1 MRFMERI
8 IQPYGA
14 ASVLATS
21 KASVS
26 HLAGTTSH
34 PPKTPSDLLR
44 AARRGFP
51 VILALTALF
60 GSLGA
65 AYVMKLP
72 PVYRAAGQIQIE
84 SPRFDSNL
92 AIILGNNSISP
103 NDREATE
110 RFVPNRLARLQGR
123 ALARQIITQGDM
135 GIGRGYESDP
145 EAEIFANINNRRFPP
160 ATNIYEISLEG
171 SDPERVTKL
180 LTTLLEEF
188 KVQVNTESTRA
199 MDGAKNQTNTSIKEI
214 KGDIKDLDTA
224 IKTLVLGAPIFAPG
238 NRYIPL
244 EDYTA
249 SQAQLMSMKSRYG
262 DLRFQG
268 RLTTMY
274 PGLNDV
280 ALPSKL
286 QKRRDILEDRIDT
299 MRDRLEAGARIARHV
314 NTDPSTRH
322 WAKLLN
328 KALDDLEALERLD
341 VPTARLDRAAIELAH
356 SGEEIR
362 DLERKTESQLARIQE
377 TMPDYEK
384 YQALLK
390 DREAKQ
396 AQLAAIQ
403 LKLWQFQSVLATKS
417 EPVEIVQHPT
427 EPAGPSRPNRPM
439 LIAMIAMAG
448 SLLGLGLVC
457 GREFLDHS
465 VRVPEHLAAGL
476 TLPILSVIPRMRR
489 IARLTRGGH
498 LWTANDP
505 LAPEADAYRNLR
517 AGLMGASAPKR
528 PIVTLLVTSAKPGE
542 GKSTTALNL
551 ALTCA
556 RAGERTL
563 LLDADLRRASLAD
576 VFDATEPNVG
586 LVDVLRGDMPWQ
598 QAVIRTDVPNLNFL
612 PSGDPTGVPIEILG
626 TLELRQL
633 ITALSGQFQR
643 VIIDAPA
650 VLGMADCRMLGR
662 TVDAAILVVRC
673 GSQPMLPLRRAK
685 EMLEQSR
692 VPIAG
697 VVFNG
702 LTDDLEN
709 WSSYAALPSSGRA
722 TMRPELESPTRE
734 PVATV

>member
-1 MRFMERI
+1 MERI

-14 ASVLATS
+14 AGGLATG
-21 KASVS
+21 KATAPSLHAAAS
-26 HLAGTTSH
+26 
-34 PPKTPSDLLR
+34 PPKSPSDLLR

-60 GSLGA
+60 GALGA

-72 PVYRAAGQIQIE
+72 PVFRAVGQIQIE
-84 SPRFDSNL
+84 PPRFDANL
-92 AIILGNNSISP
+92 AIILSNSTIP
-103 NDREATE
+103 TNDREASE
-110 RFVPNRLARLQGR
+110 RFVPNRLALLQGR
-123 ALARQIITQGDM
+123 FLASQVINQGEM
-135 GIGRGYESDP
+135 GIGRGYEGNP
-145 EAEIFANINNRRFPP
+145 EAEIITNISQRRFQPG
-160 ATNIYEISLEG
+160 TNIFEIALEG
-171 SDPERVTKL
+171 SDPERVTKM
-180 LTTLLEEF
+180 LTTLLEAF
-188 KVQVNTESTRA
+188 RSRVATESSKALDAAREQSNARIT
-199 MDGAKNQTNTSIKEI
+199 EI
-214 KGDIKDLDTA
+214 DNEIRELDKKVKA
-224 IKTLVLGAPIFAPG
+224 LVLAAPIFAPG
-238 NRYIPL
+238 GKMIPV
-244 EDYTA
+244 EDYT
-249 SQAQLMSMKSRYG
+249 SLKGQLMTMKARHG
-262 DLRFQG
+262 DLRFDE
-268 RLTTMY
+268 RMSTLY
-274 PGLNDV
+274 PGLNDL
-280 ALPSKL
+280 AAPSKY
-286 QKRRDILEDRIDT
+286 QRRRDTLEEK
-299 MRDRLEAGARIARHV
+299 RDLYAERLEEGQRTTRHI
-314 NTDPSTRH
+314 NTDPATKR
-322 WAKLLN
+322 WANLLN
-328 KALDDLEALERLD
+328 KVLDDLDELDKIDVPSNRPDRAAVKLAHSSEEIRALERK
-341 VPTARLDRAAIELAH
+341 A
-356 SGEEIR
+356 
-362 DLERKTESQLARIQE
+362 ESQLARIQE

-396 AQLAAIQ
+396 DQLATIKG
-403 LKLWQFQSVLATKS
+403 KLWQFQSVSATKS
-417 EPVEIVQHPT
+417 EPVEILQYPT
-427 EPAGPSRPNRPM
+427 EPGGPSRPNRPM
-439 LIAMIAMAG
+439 LIVMIATAG
-448 SLLGLGLVC
+448 FAVGLGLVC

-465 VRVPEHLAAGL
+465 VKVPEHLSAGL

-489 IARLTRGGH
+489 TARLTRGGH

-517 AGLMGASAPKR
+517 ASLMGATSPR
-528 PIVTLLVTSAKPGE
+528 SPIVTLMVTSAKPGE

-576 VFDATEPNVG
+576 VFDAGEPNVG
-586 LVDVLRGDMPWQ
+586 LIDVLRGDMPWQ
-598 QAVIRTDVPNLNFL
+598 QAMIRTDVPNLNFL

-650 VLGMADCRMLGR
+650 TLGMADCRMLGR

-709 WSSYAALPSSGRA
+709 WSSHAALPGLVRPA
-722 TMRPELESPTRE
+722 ARPELEAPSRE
-734 PVATV
+734 PVASI

>member
-1 MRFMERI
+1 MERI

-14 ASVLATS
+14 AGVLAMTKPGAAHPPGS
-21 KASVS
+21 A
-26 HLAGTTSH
+26 AH
-34 PPKTPSDLLR
+34 PPKTPSDLIR
-44 AARRGFP
+44 ATRRGFP

-60 GSLGA
+60 GALGA
-65 AYVMKLP
+65 AYAMRLP
-72 PVYRAAGQIQIE
+72 PVYRAVGQIQIE
-84 SPRFDSNL
+84 PPRFDPNL
-92 AIILGNNSISP
+92 TIILGNNAISP

-123 ALARQIITQGDM
+123 VLAQMVITQGDM
-135 GIGRGYESDP
+135 GVGRGYESDP
-145 EAEIFANINNRRFPP
+145 EAEILANISNRRFMPG
-160 ATNIYEISLEG
+160 TNLYEISLDG

-180 LTTLLEEF
+180 LTTLLDAF
-188 KVQVNTESTRA
+188 KSQAHKESTGA
-199 MDGAKNQTNTSIKEI
+199 MDGSKAETDLSIKEI
-214 KGDIKDLDTA
+214 NKEILDLDA
-224 IKTLVLGAPIFAPG
+224 KINTLVLSAPIFAPG
-238 NRYIPL
+238 NTFIPL
-244 EDYTA
+244 EEYTA
-249 SQAQLMSMKSRYG
+249 LKGQLMGLKARYG
-262 DLRFQG
+262 DLRLQG
-268 RLTTMY
+268 RLSSMY
-274 PGLNDV
+274 PGLKD
-280 ALPSKL
+280 AAPSSKL
-286 QKRRDILEDRIDT
+286 QKRRDMLEERIDV
-299 MRDRLEAGARIARHV
+299 MRERLEEGARLARHV

-322 WAKLLN
+322 WAKLLD
-328 KALDDLEALERLD
+328 KALDEMEALERID
-341 VPTARLDRAAIELAH
+341 IPTARPDRAAIELEH
-356 SGEEIR
+356 SSGEIR
-362 DLERKTESQLARIQE
+362 DLERQAKSQLAQIQE
-377 TMPDYEK
+377 TMPEYEK

-396 AQLAAIQ
+396 AQLAGIKM
-403 LKLWQFQSVLATKS
+403 KLWQFKSVLATKT
-417 EPVEIVQHPT
+417 EPVEIVQYPT

-439 LIAMIAMAG
+439 LIVVIATAG

-457 GREFLDHS
+457 GREFLDRS

-505 LAPEADAYRNLR
+505 RAPEADAYRNLR
-517 AGLMGASAPKR
+517 AGLIGASAPNK

-576 VFDATEPNVG
+576 VFDAAEPNVG
-586 LVDVLRGDMPWQ
+586 LVDILRGDMPWQ

-709 WSSYAALPSSGRA
+709 WSSYAALPSAGRA
-722 TMRPELESPTRE
+722 TMRPELESPRRE
-734 PVATV
+734 PAATA

>member
-1 MRFMERI
+1 MERI

-14 ASVLATS
+14 VGVPRTT
-21 KASVS
+21 KANVS
-26 HLAGTTSH
+26 HLSETSAH
-34 PPKTPSDLLR
+34 PPKSPSDLIR
-44 AARRGFP
+44 AAYRGFP
-51 VILALTALF
+51 VIVALTALF
-60 GSLGA
+60 GVLGA

-72 PVYRAAGQIQIE
+72 AVYRAAGQIQIE

-103 NDREATE
+103 NDRESTE

-135 GIGRGYESDP
+135 GVGRGYEFDP
-145 EAEIFANINNRRFPP
+145 EAEIISNISNRRMLP
-160 ATNIYEISLEG
+160 ATNVYEISLEG

-180 LTTLLEEF
+180 LTTLLEAF
-188 KVQVNTESTRA
+188 KLQVKAESTRA
-199 MDGAKNQTNTSIKEI
+199 MDGAKDETNRSIGEI
-214 KGDIKDLDTA
+214 KNEIAQLDKEV
-224 IKTLVLGAPIFAPG
+224 KTLVLGAPIFAPG
-238 NRYIPL
+238 NKYIPL

-249 SQAQLMSMKSRYG
+249 LKGQLMSMQSRYG

-268 RLTTMY
+268 RLSTMY
-274 PGLNDV
+274 PGLNEV
-280 ALPSKL
+280 APPSKL
-286 QKRRDILEDRIDT
+286 QKRRDALENRVDT
-299 MRDRLEAGARIARHV
+299 LREQLEAGTRLARHV
-314 NTDPSTRH
+314 NSDPSTRH

-328 KALDDLEALERLD
+328 KALDELEALERLD
-341 VPTARLDRAAIELAH
+341 VPTARVDRGAVELAH

-362 DLERKTESQLARIQE
+362 DLERKAESQLARIQE

-396 AQLAAIQ
+396 AQLAGIKV
-403 LKLWQFQSVLATKS
+403 KLWQFQSILATKS
-417 EPVEIVQHPT
+417 EPVEIVQYPP

-439 LIAMIAMAG
+439 LIAMIAIAG

-465 VRVPEHLAAGL
+465 VRVPEHLAMGL

-489 IARLTRGGH
+489 VARLTRGGH

-563 LLDADLRRASLAD
+563 LLDADFRRASLAD

-633 ITALSGQFQR
+633 IAALSGQFQR

-692 VPIAG
+692 VPIVG

-709 WSSYAALPSSGRA
+709 WSSHAALPSSGRA
-722 TMRPELESPTRE
+722 TLRPGLESPTRE
-734 PVATV
+734 PVATA

>member
-1 MRFMERI
+1 MERI

-14 ASVLATS
+14 AGVLSTA
-21 KASVS
+21 KAGVP
-26 HLAGTTSH
+26 HLAGAASH

-51 VILALTALF
+51 VVLALTALF
-60 GSLGA
+60 GALGA
-65 AYVMKLP
+65 AYVMKMP
-72 PVYRAAGQIQIE
+72 PVFRAVGQIQIE
-84 SPRFDSNL
+84 PPRFDPNL
-92 AIILGNNSISP
+92 TIILGNNANSP

-110 RFVPNRLARLQGR
+110 RFVPNRLAWLQGR
-123 ALARQIITQGDM
+123 TLAREIITQGDM
-135 GIGRGYESDP
+135 GIGRGFEADP
-145 EAEIFANINNRRFPP
+145 EAEILANISNRRFLPG
-160 ATNIYEISLEG
+160 TNIYEISLEG
-171 SDPERVTKL
+171 SDPERVTKIL
-180 LTTLLEEF
+180 MSLLEAF
-188 KVQVNTESTRA
+188 RVRVLAESTKA
-199 MDGAKNQTNTSIKEI
+199 MGAATMQTNSSITTIKKEI
-214 KGDIKDLDTA
+214 VNLDDEIK
-224 IKTLVLGAPIFAPG
+224 KLVLSAPIFAPG
-238 NRYIPL
+238 GKFIPL
-244 EDYTA
+244 EEYTA
-249 SQAQLMSMKSRYG
+249 LQGQLMSMKARYG

-268 RLTTMY
+268 RLSTMY
-274 PGLNDV
+274 PGLKD
-280 ALPSKL
+280 AAPPSKL
-286 QKRRDILEDRIDT
+286 QKRRDALEDQVDT
-299 MRDRLEAGARIARHV
+299 FRDRLEAGARLTRHV
-314 NTDPSTRH
+314 NSDPATQH

-328 KALDDLEALERLD
+328 KALDDLEALEKLD
-341 VPTARLDRAAIELAH
+341 VPAARPDRDAVELAH
-356 SGEEIR
+356 SGQEIR
-362 DLERKTESQLARIQE
+362 DLERKSDSQLARIQE

-396 AQLAAIQ
+396 AQLAGIQ
-403 LKLWQFQSVLATKS
+403 VKLWQFMSVLATKS
-417 EPVEIVQHPT
+417 EPVEIVQNPT

-448 SLLGLGLVC
+448 FALGLGLVC

-517 AGLMGASAPKR
+517 AGLMGASGPKAQ
-528 PIVTLLVTSAKPGE
+528 IVTLLVTSAKPGE

-576 VFDATEPNVG
+576 VFDAAQPNVG
-586 LVDVLRGDMPWQ
+586 LIDVLRGDMPWQ

-709 WSSYAALPSSGRA
+709 WSSHAALPSSGRA
-722 TMRPELESPTRE
+722 TVRAELESPTRE
-734 PVATV
+734 TAATV